1 MNRMVTEHALHG
13 GGILML
19 APSAP
24 RDAAEVLQFLNC
36 AAGESDF
43 LSARQGEFRFTVPQE
58 EAFLRAQAQ
67 QPNCLHLTGKVQ
79 GRVMALAG
87 LAAPWQPRIAHTAE
101 LSIVVGRAFWRQGA
115 GRAVVGRLLDFA
127 RAGGQTKLV
136 HLGVNAR
143 NHGAIAL
150 YRGFGFEQVG
160 ALPGYFN
167 VDSEYIDELLMTLT
181 L

>member
-1 MNRMVTEHALHG
+1 MVTEHALKDG
-13 GGILML
+13 SRLVL

-24 RDAAEVLQFLNC
+24 ADAAEVLQFLNC

-101 LSIVVGRAFWRQGA
+101 LSIVVGRAFWRQGV
-115 GRAVVGRLLDFA
+115 GRAVIGRLLDFA
-127 RAGGQTKLV
+127 RTGCQTKLV

-150 YRGFGFEQVG
+150 YQSFGFQQAGV
-160 ALPGYFN
+160 LPGYFN
-167 VDSEYIDELLMTLT
+167 VDGEFIDEVLMTLT